1 MRKMLGLACAL
12 LFGTLSAS
20 VVQAQSQSQ
29 CGPHDAIIKV
39 LNAKF
44 QENQRAIGLINEKA
58 MMEVYISPQGTWTM
72 VVTNEAGMSCVLAAG
87 EGWDEMPIHV
97 AGPLS

>member
-72 VVTNEAGMSCVLAAG
+72 VVTNEAGMSCVLATG